1 MEPMMTKPLYK
12 VRKINDLK
20 ELLDQCTALYSDEFA
35 FMSKVDDKYVGTT
48 YKKYKEDVYALG
60 TMLAELGM
68 KNEHIAVIGENRYEW
83 CVTYM
88 AVTCGGGVIVP
99 LDKELPK
106 PEIENLLNRSKA
118 KVIVFSK
125 KYREYVK
132 EFMQTNKDLTIAIDM
147 DSKVKE
153 EGIYSF
159 SELINQGIKAI
170 ESGNNEYGKTK
181 IESTQLAGI
190 FFTSGTTELAKGV
203 MLSHKNLA
211 SNVMAGMALFK
222 AQPGDR
228 LLSILPIHH
237 TYECTCE
244 FLLMTFQGAT
254 IYFCEGLKHIQK
266 NLQEAKPTII
276 LVVPLILENMYNKIW
291 KQIDKKG
298 ITKKV
303 KLALS
308 ISNTLLKLNIDIRK
322 KVFKDILD
330 VFGGELN
337 VAIAGAAA
345 VNPEVLKG
353 LRSFGIQT
361 IQGYGLT
368 ESSPLAA
375 LNPVSA
381 AKDAAIGLPMPES
394 EMIIDNPDK
403 DGIGEI
409 LIKSD
414 SIMMGYYENKEATD
428 AVLIDGWLH
437 SGDIGY
443 RDKDGYFYIT
453 GRKKNVIV
461 TKNGKNIFPEEVES
475 YMLKSPYISEIV
487 VYGKDVPNDLE
498 TKVCAIIVPDYEEIK
513 KALGKEEL
521 SSEEVRELIDEEVKK
536 GNKQMPLYKM
546 VREFE
551 IRETEFEKTTTKKIK
566 RSLAFKK

>member
-60 TMLAELGM
+60 TMLSELGM

-308 ISNTLLKLNIDIRK
+308 ISNALLKLNIDIRK

-330 VFGGELN
+330 VFGGKLN

-375 LNPVSA
+375 LNPLSA

-428 AVLIDGWLH
+428 AVLIGGWLH

-513 KALGKEEL
+513 KALGKEEVTN
-521 SSEEVRELIDEEVKK
+521 EEVRELIDEEVKK

>member
-60 TMLAELGM
+60 TMLSELGM

-308 ISNTLLKLNIDIRK
+308 ISNALLKLNIDIRK

-330 VFGGELN
+330 VFGGKLN

-375 LNPVSA
+375 LNPLSA

-513 KALGKEEL
+513 KALGKEEVTN
-521 SSEEVRELIDEEVKK
+521 EEVRELIDEEVKK

>member
-1 MEPMMTKPLYK
+1 MEPIMTKPLYK

-20 ELLDQCTALYSDEFA
+20 ELLDQCTALYSDEMA

-60 TMLAELGM
+60 TMLSELGM

-106 PEIENLLNRSKA
+106 AEIENLLNRSKA

-125 KYREYVK
+125 KYREYVR
-132 EFMQTNKDLTIAIDM
+132 EFMQKNSNLTVAIDM
-147 DSKVKE
+147 DSKIKE

-170 ESGNNEYGKTK
+170 EAGNNEYGKTK
-181 IESTQLAGI
+181 IERNSLAGI

-203 MLSHKNLA
+203 MLSHKNIA

-266 NLQEAKPTII
+266 NLQEAKPTIL

-291 KQIDKKG
+291 KQIEKKG

-308 ISNTLLKLNIDIRK
+308 ISNILLKLNIDIRK

-330 VFGGELN
+330 VLGGKLN

-375 LNPVSA
+375 LNPLSA
-381 AKDAAIGLPMPES
+381 AKDAAIGIPMP
-394 EMIIDNPDK
+394 D
-403 DGIGEI
+403 
-409 LIKSD
+409 
-414 SIMMGYYENKEATD
+414 
-428 AVLIDGWLH
+428 
-437 SGDIGY
+437 
-443 RDKDGYFYIT
+443 
-453 GRKKNVIV
+453 
-461 TKNGKNIFPEEVES
+461 
-475 YMLKSPYISEIV
+475 
-487 VYGKDVPNDLE
+487 
-498 TKVCAIIVPDYEEIK
+498 
-513 KALGKEEL
+513 
-521 SSEEVRELIDEEVKK
+521 
-536 GNKQMPLYKM
+536 
-546 VREFE
+546 
-551 IRETEFEKTTTKKIK
+551 
-566 RSLAFKK
+566 

>member
-1 MEPMMTKPLYK
+1 MEPIMTKPIYT

-20 ELLDQCTALYSDEFA
+20 ELLDQACALFSEENA
-35 FMSKVDDKYVGTT
+35 FMSKVDNKYVGTT

-60 TMLAELGM
+60 TMFMNLGV

-88 AVTCGGGVIVP
+88 ATTCGGGVIVP

-106 PEIENLLNRSKA
+106 NEIENLLKRSKA

-132 EFMQTNKDLTIAIDM
+132 EFMKDNTNLTIAIDM
-147 DSKVKE
+147 DAKVKE

-159 SELINQGIKAI
+159 SEIIDEGAKLIN
-170 ESGNNEYGKTK
+170 SGNNEYGKTE
-181 IESTQLAGI
+181 IDTNQLAGI
-190 FFTSGTTELAKGV
+190 FFTSGTTDLAKGV
-203 MLSHKNLA
+203 MLTHKNIT
-211 SNVMAGMALFK
+211 SNVMAGMAMFK
-222 AQPGDR
+222 AEPGDR

-237 TYECTCE
+237 TYECTCD
-244 FLLMTFQGAT
+244 FLLMTFMGACVC
-254 IYFCEGLKHIQK
+254 FCEGLKHISK
-266 NLQEAKPTII
+266 NLQEVKPTIV

-291 KQIDKKG
+291 DNIAKKG

-303 KLALS
+303 KLALG
-308 ISNTLLKLNIDIRK
+308 ISNVLLKFNIDVRK
-322 KVFKDILD
+322 KLFKDVLAA
-330 VFGGELN
+330 FGGELRLA
-337 VAIAGAAA
+337 VAGAAA

-353 LRSFGIQT
+353 LRGFGITT

-375 LNPVSA
+375 LNPVQRP
-381 AKDAAIGLPMPES
+381 KDAAIGLPMPEVK
-394 EMIIDNPDK
+394 MVIDNPDDK
-403 DGIGEI
+403 GIGEI

-414 SIMMGYYENKEATD
+414 SIMLGYYENKEATD

-437 SGDIGY
+437 SGDVGY
-443 RDKDGYFYIT
+443 RDRDGYFYIT

-461 TKNGKNIFPEEVES
+461 TKNGKNVFPEEVES
-475 YMLKSPYISEIV
+475 YIGKSPYILETV
-487 VYGKDVPNDLE
+487 VYGKDIPDELE
-498 TKVCAIIVPDYEEIK
+498 TKVCAIVVPNYEEINKFFNKDEVSDEEVYKLIDEEIK
-513 KALGKEEL
+513 KY
-521 SSEEVRELIDEEVKK
+521 
-536 GNKQMPLYKM
+536 NKQMPLYKM

-551 IRETEFEKTTTKKIK
+551 IRKEEFEKTTTKKIK
-566 RSLAFKK
+566 RNKIVK